1 MFLCVIQAT
10 MIRETQI
17 MFCLDRRQ
25 KLLRPGESLYRAVL
39 DSVTLSD
46 ENVRFQIIHEEN
58 KVRTHLA

>member
-1 MFLCVIQAT
+1 
-10 MIRETQI
+10 

-25 KLLRPGESLYRAVL
+25 KLLHPGKSLYRAVL